1 MDTAATMADYTL
13 PDDLSQ
19 LSDEELESN
28 LSAAVKSFRTASAT
42 TVSTPQ
48 TLPTLRSLK
57 ASIVA
62 LQTEQSERTAAA
74 EAVAAEIDQLTAD
87 VFGDDADATA
97 DASATDGDG
106 DTTTDTDATAD
117 ASATDDVPVITD
129 AQPAGAVT
137 ASARRSNLDLS
148 AVRQRQ
154 AAPAGAGL
162 SRYLPQSSGPGTVE
176 ITAAVDVPGFRPG
189 QAVDFGDLTQGAIR
203 RASVLQTAGGGVGMI
218 ASYTLPFPE
227 NMQVNDATSSPE
239 GSLAVMKASDQ
250 RRLEGGTLTAS
261 GGWCAPSE
269 TIYDIADRACPD
281 MLWDLPEIQLNR
293 GGIRFFRTPNLDVD
307 AMTFVWTEAQDVAA
321 ATQPAGPEKPC
332 YVVPRETPIDVR
344 ADAQG
349 ICLQFGILTSR
360 YFPELID
367 WNIRNAMVAHEIRM
381 KRVAYDSA
389 RAAAT
394 AVTTTVSFAAFSA
407 VYAAV
412 ALQAADMIERFN
424 LCDGTALEVV
434 FPWWA
439 RNMFLADIA
448 RQQGVKPQD
457 LDAAVIEGAF
467 AKLGVSVQWA
477 RGIAPDFPT
486 NIGNATP
493 AVAWPVDIE
502 FLIHE
507 AGAFQLGRGPE
518 VNLGVIV
525 DSVTMATNDQKLFS
539 EEGVALIDRTG
550 TARRVTVAVCASG
563 QIGPQSAAAICPIA

>member
-1 MDTAATMADYTL
+1 MADYTL
-13 PDDLSQ
+13 PAVLADLTDD
-19 LSDEELESN
+19 ELESN
-28 LSAAVKSFRTASAT
+28 LSAAVKAFSAASSTT
-42 TVSTPQ
+42 TVTAQ
-48 TLPTLRSLK
+48 TLPTLRTLK
-57 ASIVA
+57 ASIA
-62 LQTEQSERTAAA
+62 SLREEQNERTAAA
-74 EAVAAEIDQLTAD
+74 EAAAAEIDSLTAD
-87 VFGDDADATA
+87 VFGDETDATADASANDTDGDGTTDADATA
-97 DASATDGDG
+97 DASATEDMH
-106 DTTTDTDATAD
+106 
-117 ASATDDVPVITD
+117 VITD
-129 AQPAGAVT
+129 AAPAASVT
-137 ASARRSNLDLS
+137 ASARRSSLNLS
-148 AVRQRQ
+148 AVRAKQ
-154 AAPAGAGL
+154 AGGGNGL
-162 SRYLPQSSGPGTVE
+162 SKYVPADTSNTVE

-189 QAVDFGDLTQGAIR
+189 QVVDFKDLTDGAIR
-203 RASVLQTAGGGVGMI
+203 RSSVLQTAGGGLGMI

-227 NMQVNDATSSPE
+227 DMQVNDATSSPA
-239 GSLAVMKASDQ
+239 GSLAVMKAADQ
-250 RRLEGGTLTAS
+250 RRLDGGTLTAS

-269 TIYDIADRACPD
+269 TVYDIADRACPD

-293 GGIRFFRTPNLDVD
+293 GGIRFFRTPLLDVD
-307 AMTFVWTEAQDVAA
+307 AMTFTWTEAQDVAA

-332 YVVPRETPIDVR
+332 YVVPCATPIDVR
-344 ADAQG
+344 AEAQG

-381 KRVAYDSA
+381 KRIAYDRA

-407 VYAAV
+407 VYGAV
-412 ALQAADMIERFN
+412 ALQAADMIEQYS

-486 NIGNATP
+486 NIGGGTP
-493 AVAWPVDIE
+493 AVSWPVDIE

-518 VNLGVIV
+518 VSLGIIV
-525 DSVTMATNDQKLFS
+525 DSVTVATNDQKLFS

-550 TARRVTVAVCASG
+550 TARRVTVSVCASG
-563 QIGPQSAAAICPIA
+563 QIGPQAAAAICPIA

>member
-1 MDTAATMADYTL
+1 MAELFKLPEDKDAATAL
-13 PDDLSQ
+13 LASLGDDEIEKN
-19 LSDEELESN
+19 LSDVVKAFSAES
-28 LSAAVKSFRTASAT
+28 KT
-42 TVSTPQ
+42 TVRTPQ
-48 TLPTLRSLK
+48 TLPTLQALK

-62 LQTEQSERTAAA
+62 LKGEQAERVA
-74 EAVAAEIDQLTAD
+74 EAEAAVAEIDALTAE
-87 VFGDDADATA
+87 VFGDTEVA
-97 DASATDGDG
+97 ASADGSDEG
-106 DTTTDTDATAD
+106 AAEVVDAEP
-117 ASATDDVPVITD
+117 VHVITD
-129 AQPAGAVT
+129 AAPAAEPAAVT
-137 ASARRSNLDLS
+137 ASVMATRRSSLNLS
-148 AVRQRQ
+148 AVRQKQ
-154 AAPAGAGL
+154 SEGGKSL
-162 SRYLPQSSGPGTVE
+162 SRYLPSETQDKVE

-189 QAVDFGDLTQGAIR
+189 QSFDFDDMTQGAIR
-203 RASVLQTAGGGVGMI
+203 RAQVLQTAGGGVGMV

-227 NMQVNDATSSPE
+227 DLKVNDATSSPE
-239 GSLAVMKASDQ
+239 GSLAVMHASDQ
-250 RRLEGGTLTAS
+250 RRLETGQLTAS

-269 TIYDIADRACPD
+269 TVYDIADRACPD

-293 GGIRFFRTPNLDVD
+293 GGIRFFRTPNLDVA
-307 AMTFVWTEAQDVAA
+307 AMTFVWTEANDVAA
-321 ATQPAGPEKPC
+321 APPATTPTKPC
-332 YVVPRETPIDVR
+332 YVVPCATPIDVR
-344 ADAQG
+344 AEAQG

-381 KRVAYDSA
+381 KTRAYDLA

-407 VYAAV
+407 VYSAV
-412 ALQAADMIERFN
+412 ALQAADMTERFN
-424 LCDGTALEVV
+424 LCEGTALEVV

-457 LDAAVIEGAF
+457 LNPGIIEGAF
-467 AKLGVSVQWA
+467 AQLGVRVQWA

-486 NIGNATP
+486 NIGGATA

-518 VNLGVIV
+518 VNLGIIV
-525 DSVTMATNDQKLFS
+525 DSATIATNDQKLFS

-550 TARRVTVAVCASG
+550 TARRVTVTVCPNGTVGAVPTA
-563 QIGPQSAAAICPIA
+563 QFACPIA